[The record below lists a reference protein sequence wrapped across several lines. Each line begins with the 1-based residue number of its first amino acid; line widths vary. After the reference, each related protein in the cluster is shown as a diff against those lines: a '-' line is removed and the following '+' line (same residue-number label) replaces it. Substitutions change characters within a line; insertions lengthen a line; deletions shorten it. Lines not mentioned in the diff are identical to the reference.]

1 MLGTA
6 RAVSVAAIAASLL
19 MLAAIPTQAQQAAQ
33 GITRADF
40 DAIHSDF
47 FFGADRDFNLSLT
60 EAEIEAQM
68 LRSPGE
74 VQGIVFLSS
83 YDADGDGLVTYDEF
97 TAGADAEFRRRDLNG
112 DGVIAP
118 DEF

>member
-1 MLGTA
+1 MFGTA
-6 RAVSVAAIAASLL
+6 RAVSLAAIAASLL
-19 MLAAIPTQAQQAAQ
+19 LLLASESRAQQVAQ

-60 EAEIEAQM
+60 EPEIAAQM
-68 LRSPGE
+68 LRSPSD
-74 VQGIVFLSS
+74 VQAIVDASS

-97 TAGADAEFRRRDLNG
+97 TAGAATEFRRRDLNG
-112 DGVIAP
+112 DGVITS